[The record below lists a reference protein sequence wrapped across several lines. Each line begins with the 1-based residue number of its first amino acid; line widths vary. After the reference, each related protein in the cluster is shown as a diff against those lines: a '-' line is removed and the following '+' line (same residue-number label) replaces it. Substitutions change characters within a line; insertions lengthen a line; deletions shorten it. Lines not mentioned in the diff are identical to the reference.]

1 METRVTQTPEESTA
15 KVALPMGR
23 VVSFATI
30 TALGFGLGQAS
41 GIVREMVVSAQF
53 GLSAEIDAY
62 KLSFLVPTLINNI
75 VAGSAI
81 TMAVMPVF
89 ARYLTAGRRSEFW
102 HAASIITNIVLIVTG
117 LLTVLG
123 MILARPIIGLIGMGL
138 APSTQAIAAT
148 LLVIMMPT
156 LLLGA
161 VLNMVMAALNSV
173 DRFVG
178 PALIFLALNVG
189 IIGTVILLSPY
200 IGIYSVALG
209 FLIGVILQL
218 LVQSFEL
225 RRERMHYSF
234 RIDWHHPAL
243 REVGLAFIPV
253 TALALVS
260 QINIVIDGS
269 MASVLPTGSIG
280 ALAYATT
287 IVGAFYS
294 VGNSLAIAVFPS
306 LSRMAATN
314 DLESTARAVTSS
326 LRLLVFILV
335 PLTLVL
341 LLFSAPTVGVLLGRG
356 RFDASAVQLT
366 AQALAMY
373 AIGLTAVGSV
383 YVLQRAFYA
392 LSDGTT
398 PLVVGS
404 IVVILHVALNLAL
417 MPTMAHAGIALSA
430 SVTTILGALVLIA
443 LFARRVP
450 GFEFSRFAWLVAQC
464 LVLALVTVLGAWEI
478 VSVLHLGVITLLDR
492 AASLALAAAA
502 GGAYFAIAWALKMP
516 EAQMLLRLSGR
527 FARQAKSRV
536 G

>member
-1 METRVTQTPEESTA
+1 METPVIQSPEEPAA
-15 KVALPMGR
+15 KLALPMGR

-62 KLSFLVPTLINNI
+62 KLSFLVPTLVNNI

-89 ARYLTAGRRSEFW
+89 ARYLTAGRREEFW
-102 HAASIITNIVLIVTG
+102 HAASVITNIVLIVTG
-117 LLTVLG
+117 LLTLLG
-123 MILARPIIGLIGMGL
+123 MLFARPIIGIIGHGL
-138 APSTQAIAAT
+138 APSTQSIATA

-161 VLNMVMAALNSV
+161 LLNMVMAALNSV

-209 FLIGVILQL
+209 FLIGVVLQL
-218 LVQSFEL
+218 VVQSVEL

-234 RIDWHHPAL
+234 KIDWHHPAL
-243 REVGLAFIPV
+243 REVGIAFLPV

-269 MASVLPTGSIG
+269 MASGLPTGSIG

-314 DLESTARAVTSS
+314 DMESTARAVMSS

-335 PLTLVL
+335 PLTFVL
-341 LLFSAPTVGVLLGRG
+341 LWFSAPTVGLLLGRG

-373 AIGLTAVGSV
+373 AIGLTAVGVV

-404 IVVILHVALNLAL
+404 IVVALHVALNLAL
-417 MPTMAHAGIALSA
+417 IPSMAHTGIALSA
-430 SVTTILGALVLIA
+430 SLTTTLGALVLIL
-443 LFARRVP
+443 LFARRVA
-450 GFEFSRFAWLVAQC
+450 GFEFSRLARLAVQC
-464 LVLALVTVLGAWEI
+464 IALALLTVLAGWEI
-478 VSVLHLGVITLLDR
+478 ASTLHLGNTTLLDR
-492 AASLALAAAA
+492 VSSLSLAAAA
-502 GGAYFAIAWALKMP
+502 GGAYFAIAWMFKMP
-516 EAQMLLRLSGR
+516 EAQMLLRLAGR
-527 FARQAKSRV
+527 FARQAASRA